1 MKRILI
7 ECHDLTLK
15 TGTGIATYTRNLA
28 EAAKA
33 LGLRTQAL
41 HAVSSP
47 VRKSDAFLNEVLVG
61 EEGGGRKNLPWTSR
75 WRRNLRYVAGSPFG
89 ASPQRIEIT
98 GIVVGG
104 GERYRAFDDIFVAEN
119 LFNAAQ
125 RHLSVHKKALDLN
138 FSDPP
143 DLFHASRPVPIRLPR
158 RPNIYT
164 VHDLVPLRLPHT
176 TLGDKGVFYRTMA
189 EVARRADHIVT
200 VSDSAKNDLVEFF
213 GVERDR
219 ITTTYQPV
227 QFPGAMTE
235 QSDADLRTDLR
246 DAFDL
251 ERGEYFL
258 FVGAL
263 EPKKNVQNLIEAFVA
278 SRTPYP
284 LVIAGAAGWLNER
297 ELQMIADE
305 RFLHYDVVG
314 TRMVPRRKVR
324 RLTYLPLPR
333 LVSLIRGA
341 RALLF
346 PSIYE
351 GFGLPVAE
359 AMLLG
364 TPVMTSTVSSLPE
377 VAGDAALLVDPHDL
391 DAMTKA
397 IRTLDNDADLR
408 AELSRRGKLRAEFF
422 SAERYRERLGA
433 VYAKF
438 IS

>member
-15 TGTGIATYTRNLA
+15 TGTGIATYTKNLA
-28 EAAKA
+28 QAAKS
-33 LGLRTQAL
+33 LGFRTQAL
-41 HAVSSP
+41 HAVSNP
-47 VRKSDAFLNEVLVG
+47 VRKSQAFLNEVLIG
-61 EEGGGRKNLPWTSR
+61 EDGGGRKGAPLTSR

-89 ASPQRIEIT
+89 ASPQKIEMS

-104 GERYRAFDDIFVAEN
+104 QERYRAFDDIFVAED
-119 LFNAAQ
+119 LFTAGQ
-125 RHLSVHKKALDLN
+125 RHLALHKKALDLR

-143 DLFHASRPVPIRLPR
+143 DLFHASRPVPIRVPN

-176 TLGDKGVFYRTMA
+176 TLGDKSAFYATMA
-189 EVARRADHIVT
+189 EVARRADHLVT
-200 VSDSAKNDLVEFF
+200 VSDSAKRDVIEFF
-213 GVERDR
+213 GVEPDR

-227 QFPGAMTE
+227 QFPAELTR
-235 QSDADLRTDLR
+235 QSDEDLRTDLR
-246 DAFDL
+246 DAFEL
-251 ERGEYFL
+251 ELGEYFL

-263 EPKKNVQNLIEAFVA
+263 EPKKNVQNLIEAYVA
-278 SRTPYP
+278 SKTPYP

-297 ELQMIADE
+297 ELQTIADE
-305 RFLHYDVVG
+305 RFLHYEVVG
-314 TRMVPRRKVR
+314 NRMLPRRKIR

-351 GFGLPVAE
+351 GFGLPVTE

-364 TPVMTSTVSSLPE
+364 TPVMTSNVSSLPE

-391 DAMTKA
+391 AAMTTA

-408 AELSRRGKLRAEFF
+408 AELSRRGRRRAEFF

-433 VYAKF
+433 VYGKF
-438 IS
+438 VS